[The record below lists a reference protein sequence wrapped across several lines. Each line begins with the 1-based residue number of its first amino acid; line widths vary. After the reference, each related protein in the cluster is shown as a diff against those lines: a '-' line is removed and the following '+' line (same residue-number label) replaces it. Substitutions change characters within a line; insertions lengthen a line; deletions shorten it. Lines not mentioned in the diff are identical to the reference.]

1 MFAKIRQNLLIRAL
15 NLLFAS
21 LSWIRS
27 QRVFRWSYSLI
38 AFFAERVAKKDYY
51 LKKIRWIKEKFDSNH
66 PGLTVTKK
74 ILRGTNPHH
83 RKILIKSFII
93 NQSLVGTNKRKDFS
107 ISRQR
112 GIDQEVIL
120 IASFHISLP

>member
-1 MFAKIRQNLLIRAL
+1 MFAKIRQNLLIRDL
-15 NLLFAS
+15 NLLFAR
-21 LSWIRS
+21 LAWIRS
-27 QRVFRWSYSLI
+27 ERVFS
-38 AFFAERVAKKDYY
+38 
-51 LKKIRWIKEKFDSNH
+51 
-66 PGLTVTKK
+66 
-74 ILRGTNPHH
+74 
-83 RKILIKSFII
+83 RKTLIKTFII